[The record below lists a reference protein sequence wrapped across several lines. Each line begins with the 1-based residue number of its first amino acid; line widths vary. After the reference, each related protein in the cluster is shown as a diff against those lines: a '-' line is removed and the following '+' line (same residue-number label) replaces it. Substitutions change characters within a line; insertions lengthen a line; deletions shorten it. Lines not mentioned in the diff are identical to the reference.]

1 MGEGLTAD
9 FYLKRA
15 ELYVDLEQYDN
26 ALKDY
31 ESAIQIAPDQL
42 ILYEGRANI
51 HFLMGDYNDAISD
64 YNRFLSKTDKSDLKS
79 YAVAIGN
86 RGFCYFS
93 MEDYENALRDLNECI
108 QYDPEYAWA
117 YFTRGQIYQALER
130 YDEAK
135 ADYDK
140 ANELL
145 ENNQ

>member
-1 MGEGLTAD
+1 M
-9 FYLKRA
+9 
-15 ELYVDLEQYDN
+15 
-26 ALKDY
+26 
-31 ESAIQIAPDQL
+31 
-42 ILYEGRANI
+42 
-51 HFLMGDYNDAISD
+51 
-64 YNRFLSKTDKSDLKS
+64 
-79 YAVAIGN
+79 AIGN